1 MMTHT
6 HRATKTTPLAW
17 LALAAIALAIA
28 ALLIP
33 NEAA

>member
-1 MMTHT
+1 MAQAR
-6 HRATKTTPLAW
+6 RATKNTHLTW